1 MHTPSRASVVRATSS
16 LALAFF
22 AAGLAGSLAP
32 SPVRAQAAAEKEK
45 KEKKDKKEKGD
56 QPKESKDP
64 KGETEV
70 PALFRSESPLAL
82 TFRTN
87 IKQIKRDKG
96 EESPWRW
103 ASLSYKDS
111 SGKAV
116 EVPVRVRTRGI
127 WRLKHCE
134 FPPIRLNFAGK
145 DTKNTVFDGVDKP
158 KLVNFCRDNDQY
170 EQYMLQ
176 EAQLYRIYQLLTP
189 ISHRVRVARI
199 SYVDSASGKSD
210 AERYAMIVEDPDQL
224 ANRLMAKPVK
234 TKGAGAADM
243 EPKELAL
250 AYMFLYFI
258 GNLDFS
264 FNGLHNTELLGT
276 MDGRILPVAYDF
288 DYAGAV
294 NASYAVPPPNYN
306 VPNVRT
312 RKFLAYCEIS
322 PEFPGA
328 VNRLV
333 EKKEAIYALYQDEIG
348 KLMSPSVVR
357 ETLRYFDDFYDMV
370 RSQQDAERNIFRN
383 CIKPH

>member
-1 MHTPSRASVVRATSS
+1 MHTHTRATAFRALTSIA
-16 LALAFF
+16 LALFGAS
-22 AAGLAGSLAP
+22 LAGSLAP
-32 SPVRAQAAAEKEK
+32 TPAHAQAEKEK
-45 KEKKDKKEKGD
+45 GDKKKSD
-56 QPKESKDP
+56 QPKAAKDP
-64 KGETEV
+64 KGEKEV
-70 PALFRSESPLAL
+70 PSLYRSETPLAI

-87 IKQIKRDKG
+87 IKQIRRDKG
-96 EESPWRW
+96 DTPPWRW
-103 ASLSYKDS
+103 ASLTYNDS
-111 SGKAV
+111 AGKPV
-116 EVPVRVRTRGI
+116 DVPARVRVRGI

-145 DTKNTVFDGVDKP
+145 DTKNTVFDGLDKP
-158 KLVNFCRDNDQY
+158 KLVNYCRDNDQY

-189 ISHRVRVARI
+189 ISHRVRVVRLT
-199 SYVDSASGKSD
+199 YLDSASGKKE

-224 ANRLMAKPVK
+224 ANRLLAKPIK
-234 TKGAGAADM
+234 QKGASPADM

-294 NASYAVPPPNYN
+294 NASYAVPPPNYG

-312 RKFLAYCEIS
+312 RKFLASCEIS

-333 EKKEAIYALYQDEIG
+333 EKKDAIYALYHDEIG

-357 ETLRYFDDFYDMV
+357 QTLEYFDDFFDQV
-370 RSQQDAERNIFRN
+370 KSQNDAERNIFRK
-383 CIKPH
+383 CIKPN

>member
-1 MHTPSRASVVRATSS
+1 MSTHTRTSIRRASSRAA
-16 LALAFF
+16 LALF
-22 AAGLAGSLAP
+22 AAGLAASFSAVP
-32 SPVRAQAAAEKEK
+32 SHAQAAAEKAK
-45 KEKKDKKEKGD
+45 SDK
-56 QPKESKDP
+56 PKEDKEP
-64 KGETEV
+64 KGEKKV
-70 PALFRSESPLAL
+70 PTLFTSETPLAI

-87 IKQIKRDKG
+87 IKQIRRDKG
-96 EESPWRW
+96 AEPPWRW
-103 ASLSYKDS
+103 ASFSYKDS
-111 SGKAV
+111 AGKVV
-116 EVPVRVRTRGI
+116 EVPLRVRTRGI
-127 WRLKHCE
+127 WRLKNCD

-145 DTKNTVFDGVDKP
+145 DTKDTEFDGLDKP

-189 ISHRVRVARI
+189 LSHRIRVARI
-199 SYVDSASGKSD
+199 AYVDSASGKRE
-210 AERYAMIVEDPDQL
+210 AERYAMIIEDPDQL
-224 ANRLMAKPVK
+224 ANRHMSKIVK
-234 TKGAGAADM
+234 TKGAGPADL

-276 MDGRILPVAYDF
+276 TDGRILPVAYDF

-312 RKFLAYCEIS
+312 RKFLAYCEIA

-333 EKKEAIYALYQDEIG
+333 EKKDAIYALYRDEVG
-348 KLMSPSVVR
+348 KLMSPNTVR
-357 ETLRYFDDFYDMV
+357 STLEYFDDFYDAV
-370 RSQQDAERNIFRN
+370 KTQKDAERNVFRN
-383 CIKPH
+383 CVRPR

>member
-1 MHTPSRASVVRATSS
+1 MHTHTRTTALRALTPIA
-16 LALAFF
+16 LALFGAS
-22 AAGLAGSLAP
+22 LAGSLAP
-32 SPVRAQAAAEKEK
+32 MPAHAQAEQ
-45 KEKKDKKEKGD
+45 EKGD
-56 QPKESKDP
+56 KKKSDKPKEAKDP
-64 KGETEV
+64 KGEKEV
-70 PALFRSESPLAL
+70 PVLYRSEAPLAI

-87 IKQIKRDKG
+87 IKQIRRDK
-96 EESPWRW
+96 SDNPPWRW
-103 ASLSYKDS
+103 ASLTYTDS
-111 SGKAV
+111 AGKQID
-116 EVPVRVRTRGI
+116 VPARVRVRGI

-145 DTKNTVFDGVDKP
+145 DTKNTVFEGLDKP
-158 KLVNFCRDNDQY
+158 KMVNYCRDNDQY

-189 ISHRVRVARI
+189 ISHRVRVVRLT
-199 SYVDSASGKSD
+199 YLDSASGKKE

-224 ANRLMAKPVK
+224 ANRLLAKPIK
-234 TKGAGAADM
+234 QKGASPADM

-294 NASYAVPPPNYN
+294 NASYAVPPPNYG

-312 RKFLAYCEIS
+312 RKFLASCEIS

-333 EKKEAIYALYQDEIG
+333 EKKDAIYALYHDEIG

-357 ETLRYFDDFYDMV
+357 QTLEYFDDFYDQV
-370 RSQQDAERNIFRN
+370 KSQNDAERNIFRK
-383 CIKPH
+383 CIKPN

>member
-1 MHTPSRASVVRATSS
+1 MHTHTRASALRALS
-16 LALAFF
+16 ALAF
-22 AAGLAGSLAP
+22 ALVGAELVGSLAP
-32 SPVRAQAAAEKEK
+32 SPARAQAAAEKD
-45 KEKKDKKEKGD
+45 KKDKSDK
-56 QPKESKDP
+56 PKEPKDP
-64 KGETEV
+64 KGEKEV
-70 PALFRSESPLAL
+70 PALFTSETPLAL

-87 IKQIKRDKG
+87 IKQIRRDKG
-96 EESPWRW
+96 ENAPWRW

-111 SGKAV
+111 SGKAID
-116 EVPVRVRTRGI
+116 VPARIRTRGI
-127 WRLKHCE
+127 WRLKHCD

-145 DTKNTVFDGVDKP
+145 DTKSTVFDGVDKP
-158 KLVNFCRDNDQY
+158 KLVNYCRDNDQY

-210 AERYAMIVEDPDQL
+210 AERYAMIIEDPDQL

-294 NASYAVPPPNYN
+294 NATYAVPPPNYN

-328 VNRLV
+328 VNRLI
-333 EKKEAIYALYQDEIG
+333 EKKDAIYALYRDEIG

-357 ETLRYFDDFYDMV
+357 ATLEYFDDFYDQV
-370 RSQQDAERNIFRN
+370 KSQNDAEHNIFRN

>member
-1 MHTPSRASVVRATSS
+1 MHTYTRTTVMHALTAIALLCGPALIAS
-16 LALAFF
+16 F
-22 AAGLAGSLAP
+22 APTTAH
-32 SPVRAQAAAEKEK
+32 AQEGEKAK
-45 KEKKDKKEKGD
+45 GDKDKKSDK
-56 QPKESKDP
+56 PKEAKDP
-64 KGETEV
+64 KGEKEV
-70 PALFRSESPLAL
+70 PVLYRSEAL
-82 TFRTN
+82 LPITFRTN
-87 IKQIKRDKG
+87 IKQIRKDKG
-96 EESPWRW
+96 ETPPWRW

-111 SGKAV
+111 AGKIV
-116 EVPVRVRTRGI
+116 DVPARVRVRGI

-145 DTKNTVFDGVDKP
+145 DTKNTVFDGLDKP
-158 KLVNFCRDNDQY
+158 KLVNYCRDNDQY

-199 SYVDSASGKSD
+199 TYLDSASGKKE

-224 ANRLMAKPVK
+224 ANRLMSKPIK

-294 NASYAVPPPNYN
+294 NATYAVPPPNYN

-328 VNRLV
+328 VNQLI
-333 EKKEAIYALYQDEIG
+333 EKKDAIYALYRDEIG

-357 ETLRYFDDFYDMV
+357 ETLGYFDDFYDQV
-370 RSQQDAERNIFRN
+370 KSQKDAENNIFRK
-383 CIKPH
+383 CIRPN

>member
-1 MHTPSRASVVRATSS
+1 MHTHTRTTALRALTPIA
-16 LALAFF
+16 LALFGAS
-22 AAGLAGSLAP
+22 LAGSLAP
-32 SPVRAQAAAEKEK
+32 TPAHAQAEKEK
-45 KEKKDKKEKGD
+45 GDKKKSD
-56 QPKESKDP
+56 KPKEAKDP
-64 KGETEV
+64 KGEKEV
-70 PALFRSESPLAL
+70 PVLYRSEAPLAI

-87 IKQIKRDKG
+87 IKQIRRDKG
-96 EESPWRW
+96 DAPPWRW
-103 ASLSYKDS
+103 ASLTNNDS
-111 SGKAV
+111 AGKPV
-116 EVPVRVRTRGI
+116 SVPARVRVRGI

-145 DTKNTVFDGVDKP
+145 DTKNTVFDGLDKP
-158 KLVNFCRDNDQY
+158 KLVNYCRDNDQY

-189 ISHRVRVARI
+189 ISHRVRVVRLT
-199 SYVDSASGKSD
+199 YLDSASGKKE

-224 ANRLMAKPVK
+224 ANRLLSKPIK
-234 TKGAGAADM
+234 QKGASPADM

-294 NASYAVPPPNYN
+294 NASYAVPPPNYG

-312 RKFLAYCEIS
+312 RKFLASCEIS

-333 EKKEAIYALYQDEIG
+333 EKKDAIYALYHDEIG
-348 KLMSPSVVR
+348 KLMSPSIVR
-357 ETLRYFDDFYDMV
+357 ETLGYFDDFYDQV
-370 RSQQDAERNIFRN
+370 KSQNDAERNIFRK
-383 CIKPH
+383 CIKPN

>member
-1 MHTPSRASVVRATSS
+1 MHKHTRKTVLRALAP
-16 LALAFF
+16 LALLCGAT
-22 AAGLAGSLAP
+22 LVGSLTPTPAH
-32 SPVRAQAAAEKEK
+32 AQEGEKAK
-45 KEKKDKKEKGD
+45 GDKKKSGE
-56 QPKESKDP
+56 PKEAKEP
-64 KGETEV
+64 KGEKEV
-70 PALFRSESPLAL
+70 PVLYRSETPLAI

-87 IKQIKRDKG
+87 IKQIRRDKG
-96 EESPWRW
+96 DTPPWRW
-103 ASLSYKDS
+103 ASLTYNDS
-111 SGKAV
+111 AGKPV
-116 EVPVRVRTRGI
+116 EVPARVRVRGI

-145 DTKNTVFDGVDKP
+145 DTKNTVFEGLDKP
-158 KLVNFCRDNDQY
+158 KMVNYCRDNDQY

-189 ISHRVRVARI
+189 NSHRVRVVRLT
-199 SYVDSASGKSD
+199 YLDSASGKKE

-224 ANRLMAKPVK
+224 ANRLMAKPIK
-234 TKGAGAADM
+234 QKGASAADM

-276 MDGRILPVAYDF
+276 TDGRILPVAYDF

-294 NASYAVPPPNYN
+294 NASYAVPPPNYG

-312 RKFLAYCEIS
+312 RKFMASCEIS

-328 VNRLV
+328 VARMQ
-333 EKKEAIYALYQDEIG
+333 EKKEAIYALYHDEIG
-348 KLMSPSVVR
+348 KLMSPNIVK
-357 ETLRYFDDFYDMV
+357 ETLGYFDEFYDRV
-370 RSQQDAERNIFRN
+370 RTPQEAEKNVFRN
-383 CIKPH
+383 CIRPN

>member
-1 MHTPSRASVVRATSS
+1 MHTHTRTTALRALTPIA
-16 LALAFF
+16 LALFGAS
-22 AAGLAGSLAP
+22 LAGSLAP
-32 SPVRAQAAAEKEK
+32 TPAHAQAEQ
-45 KEKKDKKEKGD
+45 EKGD
-56 QPKESKDP
+56 KKKSDKPKEAKDP
-64 KGETEV
+64 KGEKEV
-70 PALFRSESPLAL
+70 PVLYRSEAPLAI

-87 IKQIKRDKG
+87 IKQIRRDKG
-96 EESPWRW
+96 DTPPWRW
-103 ASLSYKDS
+103 ASLTYNDS
-111 SGKAV
+111 AGKPV
-116 EVPVRVRTRGI
+116 DVPARVRVRGI

-145 DTKNTVFDGVDKP
+145 DTKNTVFDGLDKP
-158 KLVNFCRDNDQY
+158 KLVNYCRDNDQY

-189 ISHRVRVARI
+189 ISHRVRVVRLT
-199 SYVDSASGKSD
+199 YLDSASGKKE

-224 ANRLMAKPVK
+224 ANRLLSKPIK
-234 TKGAGAADM
+234 QKGASPADM

-294 NASYAVPPPNYN
+294 NASYAVPPPNYG

-312 RKFLAYCEIS
+312 RKFLASCEIS

-333 EKKEAIYALYQDEIG
+333 EKKDAIYALYHDEIG
-348 KLMSPSVVR
+348 KLMSPSIVR
-357 ETLRYFDDFYDMV
+357 ETLGYFDDFYDQV
-370 RSQQDAERNIFRN
+370 KSQNDAERNIFRK
-383 CIKPH
+383 CIKPN

>member
-1 MHTPSRASVVRATSS
+1 MHSHTRTTALRALAP
-16 LALAFF
+16 LALLLG
-22 AAGLAGSLAP
+22 AALAGSLAP
-32 SPVRAQAAAEKEK
+32 APAHAQAE
-45 KEKKDKKEKGD
+45 KDKADKGKKSD
-56 QPKESKDP
+56 EPKQP
-64 KGETEV
+64 KGEKEV
-70 PALFRSESPLAL
+70 PVFYRSETPLAV

-87 IKQIKRDKG
+87 IKQIRRDKG
-96 EESPWRW
+96 DTPPWRW
-103 ASLSYKDS
+103 ASLTYNDS
-111 SGKAV
+111 AGKPV
-116 EVPVRVRTRGI
+116 DVPARVRVRGI

-145 DTKNTVFDGVDKP
+145 DTKNTVFDGLDKP
-158 KLVNFCRDNDQY
+158 KLVNYCRDNDQY

-189 ISHRVRVARI
+189 ISHRVRVVRLT
-199 SYVDSASGKSD
+199 YLDSASGKKE

-224 ANRLMAKPVK
+224 ANRLLAKPIK
-234 TKGAGAADM
+234 QKGASPADM

-294 NASYAVPPPNYN
+294 NASYAVPPPNYG

-312 RKFLAYCEIS
+312 RKFLASCEIS

-333 EKKEAIYALYQDEIG
+333 EKKDAIYALYHDEIG
-348 KLMSPSVVR
+348 KLMSPSIVR
-357 ETLRYFDDFYDMV
+357 ETLEYFDDFYDQV
-370 RSQQDAERNIFRN
+370 KSQNDAERNVFRK
-383 CIKPH
+383 CIKPN